1 MNKYI
6 TIQNL
11 ESVDC
16 NVKVKEN
23 NRNNK
28 LVRNNTSVPVFTVF
42 PLDISQFNLIKKK
55 KKKKKK
61 KKQNFTRRGI
71 NQIIISNKSIIA

>member
-1 MNKYI
+1 M
-6 TIQNL
+6 L
-11 ESVDC
+11 EFVDY
-16 NVKVKEN
+16 NVSVKEN

-28 LVRNNTSVPVFTVF
+28 LVRNNTNILFFTVF
-42 PLDISQFNLIKKK
+42 PVDISQFNLIKKN
-55 KKKKKK
+55 K